1 MSSPILE
8 LRDVVGEK
16 EVREKIF
23 IALTENDL
31 IGE

>member
-23 IALTENDL
+23 IVLTENDL